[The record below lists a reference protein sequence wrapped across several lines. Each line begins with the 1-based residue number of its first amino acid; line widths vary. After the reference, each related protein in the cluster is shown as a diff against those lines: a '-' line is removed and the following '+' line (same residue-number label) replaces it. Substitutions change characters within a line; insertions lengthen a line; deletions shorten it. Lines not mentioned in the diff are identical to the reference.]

1 MAETVS
7 TDNLSCRSGASQP
20 GKLTLCLISLT
31 DKALRFFLTWAIFK
45 VFIEF
50 VTTLLLYNVFGF
62 LAMRHAGSQLAADQG
77 LNLHALHWKAK
88 S

>member
-1 MAETVS
+1 M
-7 TDNLSCRSGASQP
+7 
-20 GKLTLCLISLT
+20 
-31 DKALRFFLTWAIFK
+31 WAIFK